1 MLKSL
6 FVSAVMLVSFQQLS
20 ITKMPLTPR
29 GIRDSTQNYIVI
41 HNDGANM
48 DVRTTHNVLRR
59 RRLSYHY
66 FVARSGKVYE
76 FVNPKYIARH
86 AGVSYYEGI
95 KFWNDFS
102 VGICLQ
108 GKNGMQYSDQQYES
122 LKKLVQQLHDR
133 YPDSKFKP
141 ILTHA
146 QVAFPFGRK
155 KDPGETFD
163 ISKIQLDSI

>member
-1 MLKSL
+1 MLKIW
-6 FVSAVMLVSFQQLS
+6 FISATMFVSFQQLS
-20 ITKMPLTPR
+20 ITKMPLPPR
-29 GIRDSTQNYIVI
+29 GLRDSTQNYIVI
-41 HNDGANM
+41 HNDGASM
-48 DVRTTHNVLRR
+48 DARTTHKVLRR

-66 FVARSGKVYE
+66 FISRDGKVYE

-86 AGVSYYEGI
+86 AGISFFDGI

-102 VGICLQ
+102 IGICLQ
-108 GKNGMQYSDQQYES
+108 GRNGKEYNDKQYES
-122 LKKLVQQLHDR
+122 LSRLVQQLYTR
-133 YPDSKFKP
+133 YPDSKTRP

-163 ISKIQLDSI
+163 ISKIKTDSI